1 MIALVFSILQPIE
14 NAVQWVLERFHY
26 NLHLPWAWAIVA
38 TTITV
43 RIILV
48 PLTVRQI
55 HSMQAM
61 QKHGPALKELQKKY
75 KGDRQKLSEEQMK
88 FFREN
93 NINPAAS
100 CLPLVA
106 QLPVFFSLYLV
117 LKHFN
122 KHLPPGDL
130 SWLHIVPNIADKASS
145 HWSGYLLLAIYAVS
159 QILST
164 WFMSTTMDKSQRY
177 IMMVVPLIFITFI
190 ARFPVGLVLYWVT
203 TNLWTVGQGVITR
216 RLVPRTPLP
225 PGTGP
230 FGPKRTSR
238 NPPKDGGEN
247 GNAASAPAD
256 EEAAKPVKPAPP
268 AGPRR
273 VKRKKGGG
281 RR

>member
-1 MIALVFSILQPIE
+1 MIAVLLFSILTPIE
-14 NAVQWVLERFHY
+14 NAVQWLLERFHY

-38 TTITV
+38 TTIAV
-43 RIILV
+43 RILLV

-61 QKHGPALKELQKKY
+61 QRHAPALKELQKKY

-88 FFREN
+88 FFKEN

-117 LKHFN
+117 LKHFA

-130 SWLHIVPNIADKASS
+130 SWLYIVPNIAAKASS
-145 HWSGYLLLAIYAVS
+145 HWSGYLLLAVYAVS
-159 QILST
+159 QITST
-164 WFMSTTMDKSQRY
+164 YFMSATMDKSQRT
-177 IMMVVPLIFITFI
+177 IMMIVPLVFITFI

-203 TNLWTVGQGVITR
+203 TNLWTVGQGIVTR
-216 RLVPRTPLP
+216 RLVPKTPLVP
-225 PGTGP
+225 APTGP
-230 FGPKRTSR
+230 RRSSRATPKDDGDGEAAVAAVE
-238 NPPKDGGEN
+238 PPK
-247 GNAASAPAD
+247 P
-256 EEAAKPVKPAPP
+256 AKPATPP
-268 AGPRR
+268 PPRR
-273 VKRKKGGG
+273 VKRKKGGA